1 MEYPQLKNKKCIVFD
16 LDWTLAL
23 SKQAIDVEMAKL
35 FSELLKKKLVAI
47 VSGGTVD
54 QMELQDVN
62 RLPPDTFLNNLHL
75 FPTNGSAYY
84 RFDGK
89 EWLEVYKEALL
100 NEEKE
105 KIKQAFT
112 IAQNVAS
119 ISEIIPTK
127 TFGEVLEDRTTQMTF
142 SALGQ
147 QAPLD
152 QKSAWDP
159 DMKKRTAIKNIL
171 DPLLPEFSVRIGGAT
186 SIDVTRKGIDKAY
199 AIGKICQYLKLSKE
213 DLGFVGDAIFPGG
226 NDYAALQAG
235 VESVKV
241 ENVEETKNIIKYII
255 L

>member
-1 MEYPQLKNKKCIVFD
+1 M
-16 LDWTLAL
+16 
-23 SKQAIDVEMAKL
+23 
-35 FSELLKKKLVAI
+35 AI

-62 RLPPDTFLNNLHL
+62 KLPPDTLLNNLHL

-89 EWLEVYKEALL
+89 EWLEVYKEAFTIQ
-100 NEEKE
+100 EKD
-105 KIKQAFT
+105 KIRQAFE
-112 IAQNVAS
+112 IIRNVGS
-119 ISEIIPTK
+119 ISDIIPLE

-152 QKSAWDP
+152 KKETWDP
-159 DMKKRTAIKNIL
+159 DMKKRMAIKNIL

-199 AIGKICQYLKLSKE
+199 AIGKICTYLKLSIE

-241 ENVEETKNIIKYII
+241 ANVEETKNIIKYII
-255 L
+255 S